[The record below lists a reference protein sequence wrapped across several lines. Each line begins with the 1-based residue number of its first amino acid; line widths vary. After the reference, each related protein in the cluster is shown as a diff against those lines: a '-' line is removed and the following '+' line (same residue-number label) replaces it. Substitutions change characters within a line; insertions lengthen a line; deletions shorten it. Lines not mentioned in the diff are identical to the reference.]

1 MKTKTKLPSRG
12 EIDRVK
18 YEGQPDDWY
27 KDTSPEAMDMV
38 SEGNAQKQGDH
49 LRAEKARA
57 EQEKRRKRRVQDLEA
72 KSGNDPDPMNRSD
85 SGSRRDASADTGL
98 KKRQADGSDLCP
110 RDAQSSN

>member
-1 MKTKTKLPSRG
+1 MTTKTKLPSRG

-49 LRAEKARA
+49 LRAEKARV
-57 EQEKRRKRRVQDLEA
+57 EQEKRRTGRKDLEA
-72 KSGNDPDPMNRSD
+72 TKSNEPDPMKRSD
-85 SGSRRDASADTGL
+85 SGSRRDASQDTGP
-98 KKRQADGSDLCP
+98 KKRQADGSDAGP